1 MEKIKK
7 RKRKKYEMA
16 GLFFILPSL
25 IGVSIFILIPFADVV
40 IRSFQSPITRDFVFF
55 HNYMEVFKN
64 AAFKLAAINT
74 LKFVFI
80 CIPLLLI
87 ISLTIAVL
95 MQRFIR
101 NYLREKNLPALQMME
116 AGARFH
122 WMKELII

>member
-74 LKFVFI
+74 LKLFLYVFHY
-80 CIPLLLI
+80 
-87 ISLTIAVL
+87 
-95 MQRFIR
+95 
-101 NYLREKNLPALQMME
+101 YL
-116 AGARFH
+116 
-122 WMKELII
+122 

>member
-80 CIPLLLI
+80 CIESGYG
-87 ISLTIAVL
+87 SLCRRDCLYDNKSQCEGRTFYRCRGL
-95 MQRFIR
+95 
-101 NYLREKNLPALQMME
+101 
-116 AGARFH
+116 
-122 WMKELII
+122 